1 MFKTLIKWL
10 LSLLVVIVIFAIF
23 GGWLIGIAF
32 IAIIIVVLA
41 SPSNK
46 IKQNEKL

>member
-10 LSLLVVIVIFAIF
+10 LSLLLVIAIIAIF

-32 IAIIIVVLA
+32 IAIIIVVLV
-41 SPSNK
+41 SPK